1 MITKWPAT
9 RLLLSLCLLLPGVAK
24 SVEFSIVV
32 LPDSQF
38 YVEQHP
44 EILEAQIDWI
54 VAKQA
59 TENIIYVA
67 QLGDLNDDQL
77 CDIKTVNVGTG
88 AGRTEWAII
97 D

>member
-1 MITKWPAT
+1 MIEHLTK
-9 RLLLSLCLLLPGVAK
+9 RLVLGLSLLLPITVYSAQF
-24 SVEFSIVV
+24 SVVV

-44 EILEAQIDWI
+44 EIIEAQIDWI
-54 VAKQA
+54 VANQA
-59 TENIIYVA
+59 IENIIYVA